1 VVHLQDSDYDVET
14 IDMTNDALYALKES
28 KGIPP
33 ELVSCHTAE
42 IDGYII
48 EGHVPAD
55 VIHEL
60 LLEKPDIVGL
70 AVPGMPPGSPGMGGQ
85 PQGQLEI
92 LAFDQQG
99 QVWVYSSW

>member
-1 VVHLQDSDYDVET
+1 
-14 IDMTNDALYALKES
+14 
-28 KGIPP
+28 
-33 ELVSCHTAE
+33 
-42 IDGYII
+42 
-48 EGHVPAD
+48 